1 MKKYRNICRM
11 LSVLLVLAMLLPC
24 IGMTANSADAPCAE
38 DGCSGRYLGGI
49 CSAAGHFEAAP
60 AEDGVYR
67 ISNAG
72 QLYWFAALVNAGE
85 NEYDGDNGEVCNAVL
100 TNDIVLNADMA
111 AGEKLAWTPIG
122 LYTSAREFVR
132 YSGTFDGAG
141 HTIYG
146 LYYDNVKFDGRNAG
160 LFGTVDTNGTVKNL
174 TLADSI
180 INGATDIGGI
190 VSHNYGVVLG
200 CTQSGTVTGTGAA
213 GGIVC
218 RNMGLVRNC
227 TNTGAVTGSTTGG
240 IAAENQGE
248 VASCGN
254 TGTVSGTN
262 SVGGIVGMNS
272 GTVDASVNSA
282 DVTAANTHVGGV
294 VGNHIG
300 GEITGSGNRGAVTGG
315 SDYIGGVA
323 GVCSGAAITRSFN
336 TGAVTGSADKSDAV
350 GGVVGAIDGTNT
362 AASAVTS
369 CYNTGAVTGR
379 SWVGGLAGL
388 SGYQKTP
395 QAVSF
400 SNSYSTGA
408 VTGSSLVG
416 AVIGS
421 MSKGTVTGSYYLSG
435 AAQNSVS
442 GATAATAEQFASGE
456 IAYLL
461 NGSTSQ
467 GALIWKQ
474 NIGTDASPRF
484 EGAVVYC
491 DSETGTYYN
500 EGCVHTPG
508 APVRENS
515 REATCTEDGSY
526 DTVVYCAAC
535 GEEISRQTTRVPALG
550 HDWQGG
556 VCSRCGATRNNPF
569 VDVKEGDFFCESVL
583 WAVEKGITAGMDET
597 HFAPGSSCVR
607 SQVVT
612 FLWRAAGSPEPA
624 GTSNP
629 FEDVKQSDYFY
640 KAVLWA
646 VEQKI
651 TAGVDE
657 THFAPYAQCSR
668 AQAVAFLWRA
678 VGSPEPSSS
687 KNPFVDVAQTD
698 FFFKAVLWA
707 VENGITA
714 GMDST
719 HFGPASSCNRAQVV
733 TFLYRTYND

>member
-85 NEYDGDNGEVCNAVL
+85 NEYDGDNGEVYNAVL

-141 HTIYG
+141 YTIYG
-146 LYYDNVKFDGRNAG
+146 LYYDNMKFDGRNAG

-174 TLADSI
+174 TLADSV

-227 TNTGAVTGSTTGG
+227 TNTGAVTGATTGG

-254 TGTVSGTN
+254 TGAVIGTN

-315 SDYIGGVA
+315 SDYIGGVT

-421 MSKGTVTGSYYLSG
+421 LSKGTVTGSYYLSG
-435 AAQNSVS
+435 AQNSVS
-442 GATAATAEQFASGE
+442 GATAATAAQFASGE

-474 NIGTDASPRF
+474 NIGTDAAPRF

-491 DSETGTYYN
+491 DSESGTYYN
-500 EGCVHTPG
+500 EG
-508 APVRENS
+508 S
-515 REATCTEDGSY
+515 D
-526 DTVVYCAAC
+526 
-535 GEEISRQTTRVPALG
+535 
-550 HDWQGG
+550 
-556 VCSRCGATRNNPF
+556 ATRENPF

>member
-60 AEDGVYR
+60 AEGGVYR

-85 NEYDGDNGEVCNAVL
+85 NEYDGDNGEVYNAVL

-141 HTIYG
+141 YTIYG

-174 TLADSI
+174 TLADSV

-200 CTQSGTVTGTGAA
+200 CTQSGTVTGTGTA

-254 TGTVSGTN
+254 TGAVSGTN

-272 GTVDASVNSA
+272 GTVDASVNAA

-323 GVCSGAAITRSFN
+323 GVCSGASITRSFN

-388 SGYQKTP
+388 FGYQKTP

-435 AAQNSVS
+435 AQNSVS

-456 IAYLL
+456 MAAQL
-461 NGSTSQ
+461 NTVSQ
-467 GALIWKQ
+467 VWYQTLDLAGAEP
-474 NIGTDASPRF
+474 DASPVLDP
-484 EGAVVYC
+484 AH
-491 DSETGTYYN
+491 GTVNYGYKN
-500 EGCVHTPG
+500 CTEQGYT
-508 APVRENS
+508 N
-515 REATCTEDGSY
+515 REAYTVPGDHDYANGTCTR
-526 DTVVYCAAC
+526 C
-535 GEEISRQTTRVPALG
+535 GEKEETPAE
-550 HDWQGG
+550 
-556 VCSRCGATRNNPF
+556 NPF
-569 VDVKEGDFFCESVL
+569 VDVPDGIYFHDPVM
-583 WAVEKGITAGMDET
+583 WAVEKGVTKGVDAT
-597 HFAPGSSCVR
+597 HFGPDMACTR
-607 SQVVT
+607 AQVVT

-624 GTSNP
+624 ST
-629 FEDVKQSDYFY
+629 E
-640 KAVLWA
+640 
-646 VEQKI
+646 
-651 TAGVDE
+651 
-657 THFAPYAQCSR
+657 
-668 AQAVAFLWRA
+668 
-678 VGSPEPSSS
+678 
-687 KNPFVDVAQTD
+687 NPFVDVSEDD
-698 FFFKAVLWA
+698 FFCKPVLWALENGITKGVSATHFGADLECTRAYVVTFLYRAMGKPEVASTESVFSDVADPGVYYYTPVLWA
-707 VENGITA
+707 VENGVTKGVSA
-714 GMDST
+714 NT
-719 HFGPASSCNRAQVV
+719 FGVDQVCSRAQIV
-733 TFLYRTYND
+733 TFLYRAYND

>member
-85 NEYDGDNGEVCNAVL
+85 NEYDGDNGEVYNAVL

-141 HTIYG
+141 YTIYG

-174 TLADSI
+174 TLADSV

-227 TNTGAVTGSTTGG
+227 SNTGAVTGSTTGG

-254 TGTVSGTN
+254 TGAVSGTN

-416 AVIGS
+416 AVVGS
-421 MSKGTVTGSYYLSG
+421 LSKGTVTGSYYLSG
-435 AAQNSVS
+435 AQNSVS
-442 GATAATAEQFASGE
+442 GATAATAEQFACGE
-456 IAYLL
+456 IAYQL
-461 NGSTSQ
+461 NGSTSE
-467 GALIWKQ
+467 GELIWKQ

-491 DSETGTYYN
+491 DSENGTYYN
-500 EGCVHTPG
+500 EG
-508 APVRENS
+508 S
-515 REATCTEDGSY
+515 D
-526 DTVVYCAAC
+526 
-535 GEEISRQTTRVPALG
+535 
-550 HDWQGG
+550 
-556 VCSRCGATRNNPF
+556 ATRENPF
-569 VDVKEGDFFCESVL
+569 VDVKEGDFFYESVL
-583 WAVEKGITAGMDET
+583 WAVEKGITTGMTET
-597 HFAPGSSCVR
+597 HFGPTLDCNRA
-607 SQVVT
+607 QAVT
-612 FLWRAAGSPEPA
+612 FLWRAAGSPEPTNTA
-624 GTSNP
+624 NP
-629 FEDVKQSDYFY
+629 FEDVSAEAFYY

-646 VEQKI
+646 VEKGI
-651 TAGVDE
+651 TTGVSSDRFDP
-657 THFAPYAQCSR
+657 TGQCNR
-668 AQAVAFLWRA
+668 AQAVTFLYRA
-678 VGSPEPSSS
+678 KGSPAVSTAKSSFTDVTDPAAFYYEP
-687 KNPFVDVAQTD
+687 
-698 FFFKAVLWA
+698 VLWA
-707 VENGITA
+707 VENGITT
-714 GMDST
+714 GMGDGT
-719 HFGPASSCNRAQVV
+719 FAPMIICNRAQVV